1 MKTVLF
7 FSILLC
13 LITLPTFGELLPADL
28 DKIRLIVKEENAPIK
43 AEITSIKTD
52 IAWVRGKFEG
62 VDKQFEGVDKQFEGV
77 SKQTTHATN
86 VTYALIALI
95 VFAVSIPQIIIARRS
110 KKDFGNGVKL
120 ETLTRE
126 EIEAI
131 IETLTREIKEN
142 NETLT
147 REVEALKQQHI
158 ANP

>member
-13 LITLPTFGELLPADL
+13 LITVPTFGELLPADL

-43 AEITSIKTD
+43 AEIASIKTD

-62 VDKQFEGVDKQFEGV
+62 VDEQFESV
-77 SKQTTHATN
+77 SKQITHATN

-95 VFAVSIPQIIIARRS
+95 VFAVGIPQIIIARRS
-110 KKDFGNGVKL
+110 KKEFGNVVKL